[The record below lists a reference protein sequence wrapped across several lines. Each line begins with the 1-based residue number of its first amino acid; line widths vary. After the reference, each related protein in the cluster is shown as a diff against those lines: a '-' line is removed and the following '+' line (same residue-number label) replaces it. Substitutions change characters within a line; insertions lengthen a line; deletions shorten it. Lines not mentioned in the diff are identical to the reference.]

1 MDLCLTSTGVGM
13 RVNHMVPQNLTVV
26 LDKDSNNSCLNYNE
40 FRTQSTTK
48 LGVSFMFQRK

>member
-26 LDKDSNNSCLNYNE
+26 LDKDSNKSCLNYDE

-48 LGVSFMFQRK
+48 LGGSFMFQRK